1 MANKRMFS
9 KQITASDA
17 FVDMPVSTQLLY
29 FHLNMEADDDGFV
42 SNPKR
47 VMRMLNV
54 GDDDI
59 KILLAKRFILAFES
73 GVVVIK
79 HWLLH
84 NAVRKDMYK
93 RTQYIEEK
101 KGLKIKDN
109 GVYTEVRNEVVTPLL
124 HRLDQDRSDKI
135 KIEDHVAESS
145 ATFSLKDEI
154 EKLEANPRREMQI
167 IGYYFSERKP
177 DIRNKPQ
184 YQVAIKRHLRA
195 AKMLIPFD
203 DDQLVTG
210 FNKAK
215 NQTPEWVLETV
226 AKMLTK

>member
-1 MANKRMFS
+1 
-9 KQITASDA
+9 
-17 FVDMPVSTQLLY
+17 
-29 FHLNMEADDDGFV
+29 MEADDDGFV